1 MVFAQMTEK
10 QFTAARLEMVET
22 AVVAAGIEDERVIQ
36 SLRDTR
42 RHEFVPRN
50 VRHQAYLDA
59 GIPIGEKQ
67 TISSPFIVAYMTQS
81 LDPQVTDKVLEIGT
95 GSGYQAAVLSPLVA
109 KVYSIEIVRSLGERA
124 ERTLKKLNY
133 KNVHTKVGDGFKG
146 WPDAAPFDKIIVTCS
161 PEDIPQPLVDQ
172 LVEGGLIIV
181 PMGER
186 HQQTLFLMRKRD
198 GKMEREALRP
208 TLFVPMTGRAE
219 DAREV
224 LPDGSNPTL
233 LNSDFEEGMD
243 DNGFVNGWYYQ
254 RKLELVEDKLSPGG
268 NFHIKFSNDVPGQHA
283 HVMQGVAID
292 GRLVSK
298 LRIGGSFKSED
309 VVAGPHRNDL
319 PAIVLTFYNNNREE
333 LGSQYFGPFEGTQAW
348 KNYDREIRVPVGCR
362 EAILRVGLFG
372 ATGSASFDNIIIKKI
387 E

>member
-1 MVFAQMTEK
+1 
-10 QFTAARLEMVET
+10 
-22 AVVAAGIEDERVIQ
+22 
-36 SLRDTR
+36 
-42 RHEFVPRN
+42 
-50 VRHQAYLDA
+50 
-59 GIPIGEKQ
+59 
-67 TISSPFIVAYMTQS
+67 MTQS